1 MLQPLE
7 ADHPRDSDAGT
18 NDSTND
24 TCTNPLYLRDLK
36 CGAPDKLGNIVREI
50 MWMGAQYAVYCSDK
64 GIYVHFSDCPAIEK
78 EQRERFSKIC
88 PELCE
93 LRYLTAQM
101 RGWQPWSPRQP
112 PQHSLYEHNMAQ
124 ALMLMMESHEA
135 PAKQIAE
142 QALAMAVR
150 RVTNDNTIRYVRAC
164 LIFGGLCVAIGALAL
179 WLLAGQADVAAR
191 WSPYVLGGMFGA
203 LGAIFSIVTRLEAF
217 ELKPC
222 NESRMN
228 YWMSATRVLIGVMS
242 AVALLLFAD
251 TLMTDLLGKLT
262 DGVKHVTEIGGNQL
276 LWPAVAVLGF
286 VGGFAERLIPN
297 ILRQTVSKLGL
308 PTDSDGTPVQA
319 VRSKETAAAP
329 TKPPPAAPGQQPT
342 PPDAQA
348 KAQPA

>member
-1 MLQPLE
+1 MLQTMD
-7 ADHPRDSDAGT
+7 ADHPRDNDANT
-18 NDSTND
+18 NNDSTNES
-24 TCTNPLYLRDLK
+24 CTTSPLHLRDLK
-36 CGAPDKLGNIVREI
+36 CGTPDKLGNTVQEI
-50 MWMGAQYAVYCSDK
+50 MFMGAHYAVYCSDK
-64 GIYVHFSDCPAIEK
+64 GIYVHFSDCAEIEK

-101 RGWQPWSPRQP
+101 HGWQPWAPRHP
-112 PQHSLYEHNMAQ
+112 EHSLYEHNMAQ
-124 ALMLMMESHEA
+124 ALMLMMESQEA
-135 PAKQIAE
+135 PAKQIAG

-164 LIFGGLCVAIGALAL
+164 LIFGGLCLAIGALAL
-179 WLLAGQADVAAR
+179 WLLGQTEAAQWR
-191 WSPYVLGGMFGA
+191 PYVLGGMFGA

-251 TLMTDLLGKLT
+251 TLMTDMLGKLT
-262 DGVKHVTEIGGNQL
+262 GADGGKHITEIGKNAV

-286 VGGFAERLIPN
+286 IGGFAERLIPN
-297 ILRQTVSKLGL
+297 ILRQTVDKLGL
-308 PTDSDGTPVQA
+308 PAETDGTPVQA
-319 VRSKETAAAP
+319 VRSKETAAEQK
-329 TKPPPAAPGQQPT
+329 KPPPAAGQANP
-342 PPDAQA
+342 
-348 KAQPA
+348 QPA

>member
-1 MLQPLE
+1 MLQPVN
-7 ADHPRDSDAGT
+7 ADHPDVDHPRDNDA
-18 NDSTND
+18 
-24 TCTNPLYLRDLK
+24 CTNPLLLRDLK
-36 CGAPDKLGNIVREI
+36 CGAPDKLGNAVQEI
-50 MWMGAQYAVYCSDK
+50 MWMGAHYAVYCSDK
-64 GIYVHFSDCPAIEK
+64 GIYVHFSDCSDIEK
-78 EQRERFSKIC
+78 EQRARFSKIC

-101 RGWQPWSPRQP
+101 HGWRPWLPRR

-124 ALMLMMESHEA
+124 ALMLMMENQEA

-164 LIFGGLCVAIGALAL
+164 LILGGLCVAIGALVL

-228 YWMSATRVLIGVMS
+228 YWMSATRVLVGVMS

-262 DGVKHVTEIGGNQL
+262 DGVKHVTEIGKNQL

-286 VGGFAERLIPN
+286 IGGFAERLIPN
-297 ILRQTVSKLGL
+297 ILRQTVDKLGL
-308 PTDSDGTPVQA
+308 PADSSGTPVQA
-319 VRSKETAAAP
+319 VRSKETAAEQK
-329 TKPPPAAPGQQPT
+329 KPPPATDAQQPS
-342 PPDAQA
+342 P
-348 KAQPA
+348 QPA

>member
-1 MLQPLE
+1 MLQPPD
-7 ADHPRDSDAGT
+7 ADHSTDRDS
-18 NDSTND
+18 
-24 TCTNPLYLRDLK
+24 CTNPLYLRDLK
-36 CGAPDKLGNIVREI
+36 RGSPDKLGNTVQEI
-50 MWMGAQYAVYCSDK
+50 MWAGAHYAVYCSDK
-64 GIYVHFSDCPAIEK
+64 GIYVHFSDCPEIEK
-78 EQRERFSKIC
+78 EQRAHFSQIC

-101 RGWQPWSPRQP
+101 HGWRPWSRP

-124 ALMLMMESHEA
+124 ALMLMMESQVT
-135 PAKQIAE
+135 PAKQIAG

-164 LIFGGLCVAIGALAL
+164 LIFGGFCVALGALVL

-222 NESRMN
+222 NEPRMN
-228 YWMSATRVLIGVMS
+228 YWMSATRVLVGVMS

-262 DGVKHVTEIGGNQL
+262 DGVKHVTEIGRNQL

-286 VGGFAERLIPN
+286 IGGFAERLIPN
-297 ILRQTVSKLGL
+297 ILRQTVDKLGL
-308 PTDSDGTPVQA
+308 PAETDGTPVQA
-319 VRSKETAAAP
+319 VRSMETAAGP
-329 TKPPPAAPGQQPT
+329 TKPPPAAPGQASP
-342 PPDAQA
+342 
-348 KAQPA
+348 QPA

>member
-1 MLQPLE
+1 MLQTMD
-7 ADHPRDSDAGT
+7 ADHPRDNDANT
-18 NDSTND
+18 NDDSTNENS
-24 TCTNPLYLRDLK
+24 TNESCTNPLHLRDLK
-36 CGAPDKLGNIVREI
+36 CGAPDKLGNTVQEI
-50 MWMGAQYAVYCSDK
+50 MWMGAHYAVYCSDK
-64 GIYVHFSDCPAIEK
+64 GIYVHFSDCPEIEK
-78 EQRERFSKIC
+78 EQRARFSKIC

-101 RGWQPWSPRQP
+101 HGWQPWAPRH

-124 ALMLMMESHEA
+124 ALMLMMESQEA

-164 LIFGGLCVAIGALAL
+164 LILGGFCVAIGALML
-179 WLLAGQADVAAR
+179 WLLAGQAQAAR

-242 AVALLLFAD
+242 AIALLLFAD

-262 DGVKHVTEIGGNQL
+262 GTDGAKHVTDIGKDVV

-286 VGGFAERLIPN
+286 IGGFAERLIPN
-297 ILRQTVSKLGL
+297 ILRQTVNKLGL
-308 PTDSDGTPVQA
+308 PTDTDGTPVQA
-319 VRSKETAAAP
+319 ARSKETAAEQK
-329 TKPPPAAPGQQPT
+329 KPPPG
-342 PPDAQA
+342 PDAQA
-348 KAQPA
+348 SPQPA